1 MEYFKVVFMA
11 VDYIDKVALCLVI
24 NKEVIIMVI
33 NKAVIIM
40 VINKANNSD
49 FKGYI
54 RGIYL

>member
-1 MEYFKVVFMA
+1 
-11 VDYIDKVALCLVI
+11 
-24 NKEVIIMVI
+24 MVI

>member
-1 MEYFKVVFMA
+1 MA
-11 VDYIDKVALCLVI
+11 VDYIDKVALCLAI

-33 NKAVIIM
+33 NKVVIIM